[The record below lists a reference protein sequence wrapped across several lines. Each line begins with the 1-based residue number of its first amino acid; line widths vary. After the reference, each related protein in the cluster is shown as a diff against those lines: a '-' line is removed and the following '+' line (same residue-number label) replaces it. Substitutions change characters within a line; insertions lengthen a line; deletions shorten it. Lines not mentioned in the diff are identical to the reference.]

1 MRSIALLTLCLFP
14 LHLSAQ
20 CPDWKPDIRFE
31 LDGLEEL
38 ANGEVSFHAKCDAC
52 GFDKKYMSVPAE
64 EAEEMMKEGAKLLEI
79 ESS

>member
-1 MRSIALLTLCLFP
+1 MSYTIDIKCP
-14 LHLSAQ
+14 Q
-20 CPDWKPDIRFE
+20 CGRLVFCEHIG
-31 LDGLEEL
+31 GLEEL